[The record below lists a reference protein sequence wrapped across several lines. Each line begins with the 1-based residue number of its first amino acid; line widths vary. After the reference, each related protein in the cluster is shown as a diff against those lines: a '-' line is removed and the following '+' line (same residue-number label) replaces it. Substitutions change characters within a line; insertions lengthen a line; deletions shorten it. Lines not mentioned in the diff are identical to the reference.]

1 MQSATQ
7 NATIIDSLSS
17 LPPLPST
24 AQQILNAFGDE
35 FIDADEITEIV
46 SDDPGISARLLGLA
60 NSAYYGLAEPVDSLV
75 DAVGRVI
82 GVETVRSVVLAI
94 AMQKALDQSRCPAFD
109 AERFWKE
116 SLMAAQCCKRVAL
129 RDQGLP
135 DHGKRLAYVTGLCH
149 NIGLM
154 ALAYLEPEATNAVLV
169 EHDERHMRFDK
180 ALERAVGISHREATM
195 VLAQRWSLPDI
206 LVEAFRCRFD
216 SSALAGSRLG
226 LILVSATAAVG
237 NLDIEEPHKFDLTS
251 VSKRLGMAVEDLQ
264 SMALPGERQLEQIE
278 TLASSMC

>member
-1 MQSATQ
+1 MQSAKQ
-7 NATIIDSLSS
+7 NATIVDSLSA

-24 AQQILNAFGDE
+24 AQQIMDAFGDE
-35 FIDADEITEIV
+35 FIDADAITEIIV
-46 SDDPGISARLLGLA
+46 DDPGISARLLGLA
-60 NSAYYGLAEPVDSLV
+60 NSAYYGLAEPVDCLV

-94 AMQKALDQSRCPAFD
+94 AMQKALDQSRCSAFD

-116 SLMAAQCCKRVAL
+116 SLMAAQCCKRIAL
-129 RDQGLP
+129 RDQSLP
-135 DHGKRLAYVTGLCH
+135 EQGKRLAYVTGLCH

-154 ALAYLEPEATNAVLV
+154 ALAFLEPEATHAVLV
-169 EHDERHMRFDK
+169 EHDERHMRFDS

-195 VLAQRWSLPDI
+195 VLAERWSLPDV
-206 LVEAFRCRFD
+206 LVDAYRCRFD
-216 SSALAGSRLG
+216 ASALADSRLG
-226 LILVSATAAVG
+226 LILVSATTAIG
-237 NLDIEEPHKFDLTS
+237 NLDIEEPHKLDLTG

>member
-1 MQSATQ
+1 MQPAKRHSS
-7 NATIIDSLSS
+7 IVDSLTA

-24 AQQILNAFGDE
+24 AQQILAAFGDE
-35 FIDADEITEIV
+35 FIDADDITEIIA
-46 SDDPGISARLLGLA
+46 DDPGISARLLGLA
-60 NSAYYGLAEPVDSLV
+60 NSAYYGLAEPVDCLV

-129 RDQGLP
+129 RDRELP

-154 ALAYLEPEATNAVLV
+154 ALAYLEPEATSDVLV
-169 EHDERHMRFDK
+169 EHDERHMRFDS

-206 LVEAFRCRFD
+206 LVDAYRCRFD
-216 SSALAGSRLG
+216 PSVIADSRLG
-226 LILVSATAAVG
+226 LILVSSTAAVG
-237 NLDIEEPHKFDLTS
+237 NLQIEDAHKFDLDS
-251 VSKRLGMAVEDLQ
+251 ASKKLGIAVEDLQ
-264 SMALPGERQLEQIE
+264 AMALPGARQLEQIE